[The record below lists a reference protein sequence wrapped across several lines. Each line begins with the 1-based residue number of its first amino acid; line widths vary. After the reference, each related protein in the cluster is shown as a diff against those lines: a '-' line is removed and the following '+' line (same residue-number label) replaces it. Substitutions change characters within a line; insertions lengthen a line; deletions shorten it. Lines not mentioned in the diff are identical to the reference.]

1 MNVAHTV
8 TPGCRPPAPVVRAQ
22 GLDVSYGGIDRGE
35 AEAIL
40 SDVAATLMRLPFEGR
55 IRSLHLRALDLKR
68 RIGQWERTLAESDA
82 QRTVRDILD
91 LQSEATGWR
100 EILRGL

>member
-1 MNVAHTV
+1 MIAAHTM
-8 TPGCRPPAPVVRAQ
+8 TPDCRPFAPPAKTQRVEA
-22 GLDVSYGGIDRGE
+22 SYRGVDRGE

-40 SDVAATLMRLPFEGR
+40 SDVAATLVRLPFEGR
-55 IRSLHLRALDLKR
+55 IRPLHLRALDLKR
-68 RIGQWERTLAESDA
+68 RIGQWERTVAANDA

-100 EILRGL
+100 EILRRV